1 MIFLFYTGLRVSELA
16 NMKHRDYNPR
26 LRVLSVLGK
35 GNKMRY
41 VFLPPFLANQ
51 FNSNSQY
58 YFFQGCGKAKKR
70 LSARTIER
78 IIYRKTKKAE
88 INK

>member
-1 MIFLFYTGLRVSELA
+1 VNELV
-16 NMKHRDYNPR
+16 NVKHKDYNFQQR
-26 LRVLSVLGK
+26 TLQILGK
-35 GNKMRY
+35 GNKVRY
-41 VFLPPFLANQ
+41 IFLPPCLANQ